1 MLDHGKVPR
10 ISKVR
15 LHLLIDYNKA
25 FNCVDN
31 CGDPTK
37 ICTNLTSGLVGAVTI
52 YKSGSHYTNTIWK
65 EECDKIALFRFSYSI
80 CMLKHEETGI

>member
-10 ISKVR
+10 ISKER
-15 LHLLIDYNKA
+15 LHLLIDYNKV

-37 ICTNLTSGLVGAVTI
+37 IGTNLTSGLVTI

-80 CMLKHEETGI
+80 CVLKHEETEI